1 MYVRKKPKVLSVS
14 FAVRPQAAGRWRARA
29 ASRRWR
35 RAPLAAG
42 SWDNRAWACSINSGR
57 RRRRAGVLKG
67 SSAWASNSKRH
78 SSASASKGE
87 LFIPWALFS
96 IGWRLSLP
104 MGRRSSRPDWRDSR
118 SDCRASS
125 RWKRRSCTG
134 RGSGQVSEL
143 VLQLGDIRSNG
154 NHRVFALWKRGNMPP
169 PLAEGCGLRSFFF
182 AAPKKNEPKRRGPR
196 AGKELGLWPQT
207 AFPEAGDAEKQ
218 HLPNHQNKWFIQ
230 TNRPQ
235 ITFPEAGN
243 LDYILY
249 AFIKGSRRGCR
260 VSWNLSSGHIF
271 IHIIAGE
278 EGYLTREKLSERSE
292 FFSRSEAP
300 FFW

>member
-1 MYVRKKPKVLSVS
+1 MGIIAFCAQRGQIWLL
-14 FAVRPQAAGRWRARA
+14 
-29 ASRRWR
+29 RRW
-35 RAPLAAG
+35 AEG
-42 SWDNRAWACSINSGR
+42 FF
-57 RRRRAGVLKG
+57 VHF
-67 SSAWASNSKRH
+67 SS
-78 SSASASKGE
+78 
-87 LFIPWALFS
+87 L
-96 IGWRLSLP
+96 
-104 MGRRSSRPDWRDSR
+104 
-118 SDCRASS
+118 
-125 RWKRRSCTG
+125 T
-134 RGSGQVSEL
+134 
-143 VLQLGDIRSNG
+143 
-154 NHRVFALWKRGNMPP
+154 FALSG
-169 PLAEGCGLRSFFF
+169 LALHSFFF
-182 AAPKKNEPKRRGPR
+182 AAPKKNEPKRRGPK

-249 AFIKGSRRGCR
+249 AFIKGSKRGCR

-278 EGYLTREKLSERSE
+278 EGYLTREKLFEAIGRVL
-292 FFSRSEAP
+292 FPLWAP